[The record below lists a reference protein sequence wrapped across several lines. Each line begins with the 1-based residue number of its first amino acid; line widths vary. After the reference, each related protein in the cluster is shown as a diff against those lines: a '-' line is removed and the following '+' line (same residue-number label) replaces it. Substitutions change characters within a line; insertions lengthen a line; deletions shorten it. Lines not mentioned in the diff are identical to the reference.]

1 MNADLIVVVE
11 HGKIIEQ
18 GSHAELIEEDGRYA
32 DLWSKQAFLKPHKY
46 TSDDDG
52 IVNDL
57 GADEVSAEVR
67 KTKIGQKQE
76 VKVNG
81 SNTSEVNGTPRHV
94 KEVRSGKNGA

>member
-11 HGKIIEQ
+11 QGKVIEQ

-46 TSDDDG
+46 TQDDDV

-57 GADEVSAEVR
+57 GPNGVAVEVS
-67 KTKIGQKQE
+67 KTKPNEDKAAKEDRARQ
-76 VKVNG
+76 
-81 SNTSEVNGTPRHV
+81 SEVNGTPRHV
-94 KEVRSGKNGA
+94 KEVRSGQNGA